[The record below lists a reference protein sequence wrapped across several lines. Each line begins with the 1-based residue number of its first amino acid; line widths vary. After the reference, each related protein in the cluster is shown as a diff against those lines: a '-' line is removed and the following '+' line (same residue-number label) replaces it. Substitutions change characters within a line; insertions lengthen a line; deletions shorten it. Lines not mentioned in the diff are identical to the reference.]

1 MKPFAGYAA
10 TTAPNARLHMRSGTD
25 YRAIAAQYHVRIAN
39 ILPKYEHNS
48 LLIYAFIITIIY
60 AIFLM
65 LTKRNAEE
73 INVLMAKMA

>member
-39 ILPKYEHNS
+39 ILPKYEHKMGKQWLAAFRSVTANS
-48 LLIYAFIITIIY
+48 LKTGPA
-60 AIFLM
+60 
-65 LTKRNAEE
+65 RP
-73 INVLMAKMA
+73 